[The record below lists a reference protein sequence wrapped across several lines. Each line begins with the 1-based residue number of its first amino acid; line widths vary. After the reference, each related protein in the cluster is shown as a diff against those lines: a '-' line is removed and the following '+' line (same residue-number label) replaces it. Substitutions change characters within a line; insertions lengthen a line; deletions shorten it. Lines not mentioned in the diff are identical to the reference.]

1 MSDRDS
7 GSYDGKE
14 EHASVSIA
22 GTKIDSKTAQQM
34 SSSGA
39 ASRVKREE
47 NKLSKALNE
56 FAGDI
61 IEDAEASKK
70 ETEAKEGSSK

>member
-1 MSDRDS
+1 MSEKDS
-7 GSYDGKE
+7 GSYDSKE
-14 EHASVSIA
+14 EHVSVSIA
-22 GTKIDSKTAQQM
+22 GAKIDSKTAQQL

-61 IEDAEASKK
+61 IKDAEASKK
-70 ETEAKEGSSK
+70 DEAKGDSSK